1 MQSVSITDLIKK
13 VRKNNMMN
21 FEKPAGYDEVQT
33 GGDFT
38 PIELGGHKLV
48 IKKLE
53 EVTSSNGNKY
63 LKVSFDTA
71 PDDKQP
77 NYFAEQY
84 KNDTRDTKKWGGV
97 ATLFPTDQQ
106 GKTSKTFKQFCTSIE
121 RSNNSKIQWGAGFE
135 ASIVGKVIG
144 GIFGE
149 EEYLNQSGEV
159 KTARKLFWWRSTEGL
174 ADAKVPE
181 KRTLAQDNVATGN
194 DFYTPDNIDEELP
207 FN

>member
-1 MQSVSITDLIKK
+1 
-13 VRKNNMMN
+13 MMN
-21 FEKPAGYDEVQT
+21 FNKPAGYDEVQA

-53 EVTSSNGNKY
+53 EVTASNGNKY

-71 PDDKQP
+71 SDDKQP

-144 GIFGE
+144 GVFGE

-159 KTARKLFWWRSTEGL
+159 KTARKLFWWRSTEGI
-174 ADAKVPE
+174 ADAKVPD
-181 KRTLAQDNVATGN
+181 KRVLAQDNATTGN

>member
-1 MQSVSITDLIKK
+1 
-13 VRKNNMMN
+13 MMN
-21 FEKPAGYDEVQT
+21 FDKPAGYDEVQA

-53 EVTSSNGNKY
+53 EVTASNGNKY

-77 NYFAEQY
+77 NYYAEQY

-144 GIFGE
+144 GVFGE
-149 EEYLNQSGEV
+149 EEYYNQNGEV
-159 KTARKLFWWRSTEGL
+159 KTARKLFWWRSVDSIG
-174 ADAKVPE
+174 DVNIPE
-181 KRTLAQDNVATGN
+181 KRTVDRPSDDGN
-194 DFYTPDNIDEELP
+194 GFMQIPDGIEDELP
-207 FN
+207 FE

>member
-1 MQSVSITDLIKK
+1 MGFS
-13 VRKNNMMN
+13 
-21 FEKPAGYDEVQT
+21 FEKPQGYDEVQA

-53 EVTSSNGNKY
+53 EVTASNGNKY

-71 PDDKQP
+71 PDDVQP
-77 NYFAEQY
+77 NYYTEAW
-84 KNDTRDTKKWGGV
+84 KNDTREQKKWGGV
-97 ATLFPTDQQ
+97 ATVFPTDRE

-135 ASIVGKVIG
+135 ASIVNKTIG

-149 EEYLNQSGEV
+149 EEYINGNNELKV
-159 KTARKLFWWRSTEGL
+159 ARKLFYWRSTEGIK
-174 ADAKVPE
+174 DANIPE
-181 KRTLAQDNVATGN
+181 KRTIEKQDAGTDEFARIPEGIV
-194 DFYTPDNIDEELP
+194 EELP
-207 FN
+207 FV

>member
-1 MQSVSITDLIKK
+1 MI
-13 VRKNNMMN
+13 N
-21 FEKPAGYDEVQT
+21 FDKPQGYDEVQA
-33 GGDFT
+33 GGEYT

-53 EVTSSNGNKY
+53 EVTASNGNKY

-71 PDDKQP
+71 PDDVQP
-77 NYFAEQY
+77 NYYAEQY
-84 KNDTRDTKKWGGV
+84 KNDTRDNRKWGGV

-135 ASIVGKVIG
+135 ASIVGKTIG

-149 EEYLNQSGEV
+149 EEYLNSMNEV
-159 KTARKLFWWRSTEGL
+159 KTARKLFWWRSTDGIK
-174 ADAKVPE
+174 DAKVPD
-181 KRTLAQDNVATGN
+181 KRELKDDDYDKAADRGGYSVDSDGFMNI
-194 DFYTPDNIDEELP
+194 PDEIDEELP
-207 FN
+207 FA

>member
-1 MQSVSITDLIKK
+1 MGFSFD
-13 VRKNNMMN
+13 
-21 FEKPAGYDEVQT
+21 KPQGYDEVQA

-53 EVTSSNGNKY
+53 EVTASNGNKY
-63 LKVSFDTA
+63 LKVTFDTA
-71 PDDKQP
+71 QDDKQP
-77 NYFAEQY
+77 NYYAEQY
-84 KNDTRDTKKWGGV
+84 KNDTRDTKKWSGV
-97 ATLFPTDQQ
+97 ATIFPTDIE

-149 EEYLNQSGEV
+149 EEYLNQMGEV
-159 KTARKLFWWRSTEGL
+159 KTARKLFWWRSVDGI

-181 KRTLAQDNVATGN
+181 KRALKQDEG
-194 DFYTPDNIDEELP
+194 YTTDANGFMNIPDGIDEELP